1 MSTTL
6 ELENNKEESFDVKGT
21 ITEELAIETS
31 VMHNIGSVTKGLGTG
46 KAIFL
51 IFRSLVGIGI
61 LTMPHQINEFGIV
74 ASLIFYPLIAAM
86 VLYAL
91 DCMVRTANDLEYYG

>member
-1 MSTTL
+1 MT
-6 ELENNKEESFDVKGT
+6 ELEMDSNPSESFDVKGG
-21 ITEELAIETS
+21 TEEFEPEPSVIE
-31 VMHNIGSVTKGLGTG
+31 NLGKVTKGLGTG

-74 ASLIFYPLIAAM
+74 ASLIFYPTIAVM

-91 DCMVRTANDLEYYG
+91 DCMVRTADDLEYYD